1 LSLASLTLI
10 LILVTRTPLFISEIF
25 TETVEKS
32 SAKIE
37 KVTAS
42 EVLSP
47 GIEIGIKDGKISCVG
62 LFLPR
67 TKRTQIIDA
76 RGGYITPGGV
86 DSHVHFAQDNSP
98 TGDNFTTGSRSAI
111 AGGTT
116 TVIAFATQQKSETTV
131 LPCIEEYHTR
141 ARNQSYCDYGFHLIL
156 SNPTPEIMATEM
168 PLLMKQGIT
177 SVKLYMT
184 YEPMKLGDAQLLDVL
199 MSART
204 LGFTTMVHAE
214 NSDIISLITTRLESA
229 GHTAPYFHAIARP
242 QIAENE
248 ATYRIISLAELAD
261 VPVLIVH
268 MSSEIAMK
276 HVRKA
281 QTRMLPIHAE
291 TCPQYLFL
299 LSERLKGTHE
309 DAFEGA
315 KCVCSPPLRHDPKD
329 LEAMWQGIAN
339 GTFTVFSSDH
349 APSKYG
355 HSGGK
360 KLGLKGDVMSYRD
373 IPNGVP
379 GVETRLPLLF
389 SYAGREKDSRLS
401 LQRFVQLTSSDP
413 AKLYGLESVKGNIA
427 VGYDA
432 DILIWYN
439 EKDLEEGVTIQQ
451 SELHHGV
458 DYTPFEGMK
467 VKNWPRLTIL
477 RGKKVWDRENG
488 GVVGDVLDGEFL
500 RRGKGKIV
508 VGRTGGEVSG
518 MLAGERDFWC

>member
-1 LSLASLTLI
+1 L
-10 LILVTRTPLFISEIF
+10 
-25 TETVEKS
+25 
-32 SAKIE
+32 
-37 KVTAS
+37 
-42 EVLSP
+42 
-47 GIEIGIKDGKISCVG
+47 
-62 LFLPR
+62 
-67 TKRTQIIDA
+67 
-76 RGGYITPGGV
+76 
-86 DSHVHFAQDNSP
+86 AQDNTP

-116 TVIAFATQQKSETTV
+116 TVIAFASQNNTETTV
-131 LPCIEEYHTR
+131 IPCIQDYHTR
-141 ARNQSYCDYGFHLIL
+141 AKDKSYCDYGFHLIL
-156 SNPTPEIMATEM
+156 SNPTRNIMSTEM
-168 PLLMKQGIT
+168 PLLIEQGIT

-184 YEPMKLGDAQLLDVL
+184 YEPLKLGDAQLLDVL

-214 NSDIISLITTRLESA
+214 NSDIISLITNRLEA
-229 GHTAPYFHAIARP
+229 GGHTEPFFHAISRP

-248 ATYRIISLAELAD
+248 ATYRIISLAELTD
-261 VPVLIVH
+261 VPILIVH

-299 LSERLKGTHE
+299 LSERLKGSHH

-329 LEAMWQGIAN
+329 LDAMWRGIAN
-339 GTFTVFSSDH
+339 GTFTTFSSDH

-355 HSGGK
+355 HSRGK
-360 KLGLKGDVMSYRD
+360 KLGLDGDVMRYRD

-389 SYAGREKDSRLS
+389 SYAGREKESRLS

-413 AKLYGLESVKGNIA
+413 AKLYGLEGVKGSLA

-432 DILIWYN
+432 DIVIWYN
-439 EKDLEEGVTIQQ
+439 ESELRGGVTIRQ

-458 DYTPFEGMK
+458 DYTPYEGMK
-467 VKNWPRLTIL
+467 VKNWPKYTFL
-477 RGKKVWDRENG
+477 RGKKVWDRDNG
-488 GVVGDVLDGEFL
+488 GVVGDVSDGKFL
-500 RRGKGKIV
+500 KRGKGKIV
-508 VGRTGGEVSG
+508 VGKTGGEVNG
-518 MLAGERDFWC
+518 MLAGERDYWS